1 MKAYIVAHIDVTNP
15 SQYEQYKILSTLA
28 MKAHDV
34 KLLVRGGEE
43 TVLEGK
49 GMKRTVIMEFPSVK
63 AAQNFYNSPQY
74 RRARNARE
82 GAAIVD
88 MSIIQGI

>member
-1 MKAYIVAHIDVTNP
+1 MSAYIVAHIDVTNP
-15 SQYEQYKILSTLA
+15 AQYEQYKVLSSLA
-28 MKAHDV
+28 MKAHDA

-43 TVLEGK
+43 VVVEGHSL
-49 GMKRTVIMEFPSVK
+49 KRTVIIEFPNVK

-82 GAAIVD
+82 GAAKVD
-88 MSIIQGI
+88 MCIIQGI

>member
-1 MKAYIVAHIDVTNP
+1 MSAYIVAHIDVTNP
-15 SQYEQYKILSTLA
+15 AQYEQYKILSTLA
-28 MKAHDV
+28 MKAHDA

-43 TVLEGK
+43 VVMEGK
-49 GMKRTVIMEFPSVK
+49 SLKRTVIIEFPNVK

-82 GAAIVD
+82 GAAKVD
-88 MSIIQGI
+88 MAIIQGI

>member
-1 MKAYIVAHIDVTNP
+1 MSAYIVAHIDVTNP
-15 SQYEQYKILSTLA
+15 AQYEQYKVLSSLA
-28 MKAHDV
+28 MKAHDA

-43 TVLEGK
+43 VVVEGSSL
-49 GMKRTVIMEFPSVK
+49 KRTVIIEFPSVK

-82 GAAIVD
+82 GAAKVD
-88 MSIIQGI
+88 MCIIQGI

>member
-1 MKAYIVAHIDVTNP
+1 MKAYIVAHIEVTNP

-43 TVLEGK
+43 TILEGK